1 MRHDLEQLLYIC
13 GDVNDVDIDIDTD
26 RDSDR
31 MNTWRSRRYYFCI
44 LEVIQSVELA
54 QRMQIRI
61 GK

>member
-13 GDVNDVDIDIDTD
+13 GDVNDVDIDT
-26 RDSDR
+26 DSDSGR

-61 GK
+61 AK